1 MKTTMNNK
9 MKKSLVALVT
19 FLAISVTASG
29 GTPLGEFKM
38 LKTRNGIDLYYRWM
52 RMSDNNKVRQMKAVV
67 EFNGDAQDVKELLK
81 DEGSAAGWIPSAE
94 EFRNLTAV
102 NGPEWASYIRF
113 AIPWPF
119 ADQDCI
125 LEYKESTGPGGETVI
140 DFRTNPDYIEKYDDI
155 GRMKD
160 ICGSFVI
167 REQADG
173 RSTLECY
180 FVSEKASK
188 LPRCIT
194 EPIVT
199 GSLLNLMEALKARLT
214 EV

>member
-1 MKTTMNNK
+1 MKTRLNIT

-19 FLAISVTASG
+19 ILAISITAFA

-67 EFNGDAQDVKELLK
+67 EFNGDAQDVMDLLK

-94 EFRNLTAV
+94 EFRNLTTV

-113 AIPWPF
+113 AVPWPF

-125 LEYKESTGPGGETVI
+125 LEFKESKGPDGETVI
-140 DFRTNPDYIEKYDDI
+140 DFRTSPDYLEKYDGI
-155 GRMKD
+155 SRMKD
-160 ICGSFVI
+160 ISGSFVI
-167 REQADG
+167 REQANG
-173 RSTLECY
+173 HSIMECY

-199 GSLLNLMEALKARLT
+199 GSLLSLMEALKSQLID
-214 EV
+214 V